1 MKGKRVLVTG
11 GAGFIGSNMCNK
23 LLEENEVLAIDNF
36 MNVDDRYIKDLL
48 GNENFSFRKADITVD
63 SDMEK
68 LENEG
73 QFDAVIHLAANS
85 DVRGGSVDTHIDLN
99 VNVQGTYNVLEF
111 CRKTDIGEI
120 MFASSSTVTGEA
132 AIIPTPESY
141 GPPAPISTYGAS
153 KLAGEGFISAYS
165 HYYGIRGTTFRF
177 ANIVGRNSTHGV
189 IFDFLMKLKKDPRRL
204 EILGDGTQ
212 RKSYLH
218 VDDCVAGML
227 HLHKVSSRTDVF
239 NLGNSETTS
248 VMDIARFVVDGLGL
262 PDVKLETTVTEGGRG
277 WRGDVK
283 YAQLSTEKAEKA
295 GWKSTMSSDKS
306 VERAVKEMIS
316 QLREQSV
323 I

>member
-1 MKGKRVLVTG
+1 
-11 GAGFIGSNMCNK
+11 
-23 LLEENEVLAIDNF
+23 
-36 MNVDDRYIKDLL
+36 
-48 GNENFSFRKADITVD
+48 
-63 SDMEK
+63 
-68 LENEG
+68 
-73 QFDAVIHLAANS
+73 
-85 DVRGGSVDTHIDLN
+85 
-99 VNVQGTYNVLEF
+99 
-111 CRKTDIGEI
+111 
-120 MFASSSTVTGEA
+120 
-132 AIIPTPESY
+132 
-141 GPPAPISTYGAS
+141 
-153 KLAGEGFISAYS
+153 
-165 HYYGIRGTTFRF
+165 
-177 ANIVGRNSTHGV
+177 V